1 MTQRY
6 TAKRLPRHN
15 GVAGWN
21 AILPPR
27 TPGARLEQDVAAD
40 VVVIGGGF
48 TGLSAARRL
57 RQIDENLRI
66 VLLEAGTF
74 AESAA
79 GRNSGFMIDLPHDIA
94 ADNYAGGVEADK
106 HSIALSRK
114 AIAFGLNAGE
124 EYSMPQEFIDPCGK
138 INAAA
143 TPGGDQHNRDYQ
155 KHLATLGEP
164 STLMSQQ
171 EMQDLT
177 GSPHYTSG
185 LFAPGTVM
193 LQPAG
198 YIRSLADGLRE
209 TVELYEN
216 SPVIGFS
223 RQGTTWKIGTPKASV
238 TCRQIILATNGH
250 AESFGFFRRRL
261 MHIFLYASISAQ
273 MTLDQIKRLGGASKW
288 GVTPADPMGT
298 SVRRV
303 TGISGDRIL
312 IRNAGSFNP
321 SMETSAGALKRAART
336 HARKY
341 AERFPHLLDLQMEH
355 RWAGHLCLSRNSVPA
370 FGEVDE
376 GVFAAC
382 CQQGLGT
389 SKGTL
394 AGMGAAEL
402 ATGQPSEIAEA
413 LLAQPEPEKLPP
425 EPFATLGANAYLK
438 WKEWCAGKE

>member
-1 MTQRY
+1 MSQRY

-27 TPGARLEQDVAAD
+27 TPGPRLEQDIVAD

-48 TGLSAARRL
+48 AGLSAARRL
-57 RQIDENLRI
+57 RQIDENLLV

-79 GRNSGFMIDLPHDIA
+79 GRNSGFMIDLPHDIS
-94 ADNYAGGVEADK
+94 ADNYAGAVDADK
-106 HSIALSRK
+106 RTIVLNRK
-114 AIAFGLNAGE
+114 ATAFALDAGE
-124 EYSMPQEFIDPCGK
+124 EYAMSQEFIEPCGK

-143 TPGGDQHNRDYQ
+143 TPAGDQHNHDYQ
-155 KHLATLGEP
+155 RHLAILGEP

-171 EMQDLT
+171 EMQELT

-198 YIRSLADGLRE
+198 YIRSLAVGLRE
-209 TVELYEN
+209 TVDLYEN
-216 SPVIGFS
+216 SPVVGFS

-261 MHIFLYASISAQ
+261 MHIFLYASISAR
-273 MTLDQIKRLGGASKW
+273 MNPDQIKRLGGAPKW

-298 SVRRV
+298 SVRRI

-312 IRNAGSFNP
+312 IRNASSFNS
-321 SMETSAGALKRAART
+321 SMETSATALERAARI
-336 HARKY
+336 HARKH
-341 AERFPHLLDLQMEH
+341 AERFPHLPDLQMEH
-355 RWAGHLCLSRNSVPA
+355 RWAGHLCLSRNGVSA
-370 FGEVDE
+370 FGEVE
-376 GVFAAC
+376 AGVYSAC
-382 CQQGLGT
+382 CQNGLGT
-389 SKGTL
+389 TKGTL
-394 AGMGAAEL
+394 SGIGAAEL
-402 ATGQPSEIAEA
+402 LTGSQSEIADAFLAEA
-413 LLAQPEPEKLPP
+413 EPVKLPP
-425 EPFATLGANAYLK
+425 EPFAAIGANAILR
-438 WKEWCAGKE
+438 WKEWRAGKE